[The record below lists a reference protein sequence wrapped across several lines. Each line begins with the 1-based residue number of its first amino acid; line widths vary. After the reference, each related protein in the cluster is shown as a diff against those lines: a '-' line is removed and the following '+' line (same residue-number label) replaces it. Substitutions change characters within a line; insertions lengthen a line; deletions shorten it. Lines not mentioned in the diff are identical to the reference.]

1 MSHYSK
7 ILFSALF
14 VLSTLSLSA
23 NAAVENTPA
32 VSTTACNAT
41 GNIISAGK
49 EDCRATPSTFTTQI
63 YEIGLCTAHP
73 YGAAKTSAT
82 FDASTCV
89 VIYTDAAPAAV
100 NLAAAIGTNTSLP
113 GTASAPA
120 QGTYGFPYIKL
131 GTDFS
136 VAGSFTNTP
145 AGGSA
150 TTYYSRGAGTV
161 NTTGPAVAQ
170 TDSIK
175 NFDKNGNGTT
185 CTSGYS
191 GAAVVG
197 GTMDG
202 FITDASFARSDST
215 EVGNVVSE
223 LCDKSTRLVA
233 VMNLSAPFTVTSQ
246 TYAVNFNFVLTN
258 YGAQFIDGSGS
269 DSIPDEFGSAPFAGY
284 FTVLNAD

>member
-1 MSHYSK
+1 MSHYLK

-14 VLSTLSLSA
+14 VFSTLSLSA
-23 NAAVENTPA
+23 NAAVENTTA
-32 VSTTACNAT
+32 IATTACNAT

-89 VIYTDAAPAAV
+89 VIYTDAAPAAI

-150 TTYYSRGAGTV
+150 TTYYSRGAGNAV

-170 TDSIK
+170 TDSLK
-175 NFDKNGNGTT
+175 NFDKNGDGLT

-202 FITDASFARSDST
+202 FITDASFARSNSG
-215 EVGNVVSE
+215 EVTAGKCN
-223 LCDKSTRLVA
+223 KGARLVA

-246 TYAVNFNFVLTN
+246 TYAVNFNFILTD
-258 YGAQFIDGSGS
+258 YGVQFITS
-269 DSIPDEFGSAPFAGY
+269 DANLSDVEEFGSAPFAGY
-284 FTVLNAD
+284 FNVLNAD